1 MISKLRAI
9 GAWYKRTKFHRVVAA
24 LWRIKFELVP
34 KWMVPVI
41 VIAIAIPGPQ
51 DEILVFLLVAGWVLC
66 HKELRRKAIKVIRE
80 A

>member
-1 MISKLRAI
+1 MSWLKSLRA
-9 GAWYKRTKFHRVVAA
+9 WYTATKFHRVIAA

-51 DEILVFLLVAGWVLC
+51 DEILVFLLVAGWVLF